1 MEKIISSG
9 LAVDK
14 LLCVRYPHVNV
25 YIRDKSMRLSHA
37 IQRLDMR

>member
-14 LLCVRYPHVNV
+14 LLYVRYPHVNI

-37 IQRLDMR
+37 MQRLDVR